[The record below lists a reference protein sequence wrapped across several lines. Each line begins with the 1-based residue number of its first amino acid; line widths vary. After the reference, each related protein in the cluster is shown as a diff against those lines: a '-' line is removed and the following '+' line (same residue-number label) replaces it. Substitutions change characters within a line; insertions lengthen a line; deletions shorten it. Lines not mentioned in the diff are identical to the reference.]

1 MSIYIS
7 SIRESSSKCVVA
19 TGNNFEGQSYGKLS
33 ELFEN
38 EAVAW
43 ENNSDLQKV
52 DFESHIFL

>member
-38 EAVAW
+38 EAVA
-43 ENNSDLQKV
+43 
-52 DFESHIFL
+52 